1 MWEETQAGFSRMI
14 LYPRMDALNRDI
26 ATAVRG
32 IRSFVSALLG
42 SANNILIKEL

>member
-14 LYPRMDALNRDI
+14 LYPRMDALNRNI

-32 IRSFVSALLG
+32 ISALLG